1 MGPAVILLREG
12 GSGIAGCE
20 AEFHFSL
27 LARGCPLGSPW
38 PTAEPR
44 PVQRRWVVARGP
56 PGFLTP
62 ALPTP
67 ASNMTATTKH
77 LLCAGLSDL
86 TGPSRPPYFSLID
99 EETEA
104 QGGLCNRQGHQP
116 ATQVDWL
123 HCQGS
128 QGSSR
133 AYWSIVG
140 IPSRENSRTRPRE
153 ILGLPHSQMVQ
164 PKSGRDIFHF
174 RKFSGLFLLRW
185 GFQGSLPHP
194 CSPD

>member
-38 PTAEPR
+38 STAGPR
-44 PVQRRWVVARGP
+44 QVQRWWVAARGP

-67 ASNMTATTKH
+67 ASNMAATTKH

-86 TGPSRPPYFSLID
+86 MGSSRPPYFPLID

-104 QGGLCNRQGHQP
+104 QGDLCNRQGHQP
-116 ATQVDWL
+116 ATQADWL

-133 AYWSIVG
+133 ASWSIVG
-140 IPSRENSRTRPRE
+140 IPRRENSRTQPSE
-153 ILGLPHSQMVQ
+153 ILDLPHSRMIW

-174 RKFSGLFLLRW
+174 RKFSGLFLL
-185 GFQGSLPHP
+185 Q
-194 CSPD
+194 